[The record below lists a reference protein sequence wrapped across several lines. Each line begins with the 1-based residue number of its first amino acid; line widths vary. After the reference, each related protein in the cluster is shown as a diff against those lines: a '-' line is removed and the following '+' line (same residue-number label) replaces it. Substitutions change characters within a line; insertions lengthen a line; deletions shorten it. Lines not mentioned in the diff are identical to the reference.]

1 MLLFLNMSLGSNEG
15 GSETV
20 SEPIETSV
28 VSLDAGMIV
37 VQPIDSNQAGHDDS
51 GQNVNEL
58 PIIIDLNNPTAIVS
72 SNEAEVTPSR
82 KKRKR

>member
-1 MLLFLNMSLGSNEG
+1 MSLGINEA

-37 VQPIDSNQAGHDDS
+37 VQPVESNQAGHDDS
-51 GQNVNEL
+51 EQNVNEL
-58 PIIIDLNNPTAIVS
+58 PIIIDLNNSTVVMS
-72 SNEAEVTPSR
+72 SNEAEVTLSR
-82 KKRKR
+82 NKKRKR